1 MLKRIRAGGSESGA
15 RIEAVDYGVLTC
27 GNGEIVRRFVS
38 STGIGFNAAV
48 RRRMNCG
55 RGGRG
60 ESQIKTPL
68 GYVSAV
74 IRELFFFRPVKGY
87 ILLDVRRADEF
98 ATGHIPGA
106 VNLPNEQIGK
116 SEIPSLP
123 DKNQTIYIYCR
134 SGNRSKQ
141 AADKLLALGYTNL
154 IEFGG
159 ILDYTGELE
168 Y

>member
-1 MLKRIRAGGSESGA
+1 MEITYEKISMSEGLKRMES
-15 RIEAVDYGVLTC
+15 DKD
-27 GNGEIVRRFVS
+27 F
-38 STGIGFNAAV
+38 
-48 RRRMNCG
+48 
-55 RGGRG
+55 
-60 ESQIKTPL
+60 
-68 GYVSAV
+68 
-74 IRELFFFRPVKGY
+74 

-98 ATGHIPGA
+98 AAGHIPRA
-106 VNLPNEQIGK
+106 VNLPNEEIGK
-116 SEIPSLP
+116 AEISSLP

>member
-1 MLKRIRAGGSESGA
+1 MKRLILLIIA
-15 RIEAVDYGVLTC
+15 GVLLLSGC
-27 GNGEIVRRFVS
+27 GKKENSVETTYEKIS
-38 STGIGFNAAV
+38 MSEGIN
-48 RRRMNCG
+48 RMKSDEN
-55 RGGRG
+55 
-60 ESQIKTPL
+60 
-68 GYVSAV
+68 
-74 IRELFFFRPVKGY
+74 F

-106 VNLPNEQIGK
+106 VNLPNEEIGK
-116 SEIPSLP
+116 AEIPSLP

-134 SGNRSKQ
+134 SGNRSKL

>member
-1 MLKRIRAGGSESGA
+1 MKRLILLIIAGLLLLSGCGKKENSVETTYEKISMSE
-15 RIEAVDYGVLTC
+15 
-27 GNGEIVRRFVS
+27 
-38 STGIGFNAAV
+38 GIN
-48 RRRMNCG
+48 RMKSDEN
-55 RGGRG
+55 
-60 ESQIKTPL
+60 
-68 GYVSAV
+68 
-74 IRELFFFRPVKGY
+74 F

-106 VNLPNEQIGK
+106 VNLPNEEIGK
-116 SEIPSLP
+116 AEIPSLP

-134 SGNRSKQ
+134 SGNRSKL

>member
-1 MLKRIRAGGSESGA
+1 MMKRLLPLFIAVLIVFTGCGEKENDMKNTYEKISMSEGLKRMESD
-15 RIEAVDYGVLTC
+15 E
-27 GNGEIVRRFVS
+27 
-38 STGIGFNAAV
+38 
-48 RRRMNCG
+48 
-55 RGGRG
+55 
-60 ESQIKTPL
+60 
-68 GYVSAV
+68 
-74 IRELFFFRPVKGY
+74 GY

-98 ATGHIPGA
+98 AAGHIPGA

-116 SEIPSLP
+116 AEIPSLP

-141 AADKLLALGYTNL
+141 AADKLLSLGYTTL